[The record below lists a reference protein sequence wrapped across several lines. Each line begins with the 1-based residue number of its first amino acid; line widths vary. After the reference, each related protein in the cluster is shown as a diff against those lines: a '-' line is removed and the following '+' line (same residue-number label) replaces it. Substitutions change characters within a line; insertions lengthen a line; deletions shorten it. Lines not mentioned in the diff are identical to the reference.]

1 MRVYKFLSS
10 EFAMKDIWERR
21 IKISEISD
29 LNDPFE
35 LIPCD
40 LSEPAHFKAVPEMRD
55 ELTRNRG
62 LLCFSRSWTNPLLW
76 AHYAD
81 KHRGICLG
89 FDLTAGDDIAR
100 AVDYVEDRLRWEEPP
115 TEEST
120 LKLLWSKFAGWKYE
134 DEVRAFMTREEEEN
148 RRYFI
153 HFDERLKLREIIV
166 GHRCS
171 IERGEIST
179 AMASYPEPVPII
191 KARLSRTTFN
201 VEENPFGFM
210 N

>member
-10 EFAMKDIWERR
+10 EFAIKDIWARR

-40 LSEPAHFKAVPEMRD
+40 LSNPNHFKAILEMRD

-62 LLCFSRSWTNPLLW
+62 LLCFSRAWTNPLLW

-89 FDLTAGDDIAR
+89 FDLNVGGDMAR
-100 AVDYVEDRLRWEEPP
+100 AVDYVEGRLPWQEPP
-115 TEEST
+115 TEEFT
-120 LKLLWSKFAGWKYE
+120 LNLLWTKFAGWQYE
-134 DEVRAFMTREEEEN
+134 DEVRAFMTREEEED

-153 HFDERLKLREIIV
+153 HFGDRLKLQEIIV
-166 GHRCS
+166 GHRCC
-171 IERGEIST
+171 IERVEISA
-179 AMASYPEPVPII
+179 AMARYPEPVPII

-201 VEENPFGFM
+201 VEENPIGFM